1 MKSDRPSFLADAMLG
16 SLAKKLRL
24 LGIDTVYL
32 NDADDSELKYLTR
45 SQGRILLTKDK
56 AFVRRLPG
64 QVWLV
69 DGNNVQEEFVFIAA
83 SLSAVSGQLEPFSRC
98 LDCNG
103 LLQSI
108 EPTDAQGIVPP
119 YIYQAKKIFSR
130 CSSCGKIFWEGTHRK
145 RMEEE
150 VAWMREKIVGA

>member
-1 MKSDRPSFLADAMLG
+1 MLG
-16 SLAKKLRL
+16 SLARKLRL
-24 LGIDTVYL
+24 LGFDTVYVK
-32 NDADDSELKYLTR
+32 DAADSELKYMVR
-45 SQGRILLTKDK
+45 SQGRILLTRDI
-56 AFVRRLPG
+56 RLAKSLGDLAWP
-64 QVWLV
+64 VK
-69 DGNNVQEEFVFIAA
+69 DGNVREEFISIAGMLA
-83 SLSAVSGQLEPFSRC
+83 DTALHPAPFSRC